1 MRIFTPVISP
11 SLSPQGYI
19 LNTFQKPQSGLGHV
33 CYPGKLT
40 IRSRSVSHPSSGSCG
55 RVTLPTPRPCGASLG
70 GGRAPCPRL
79 GDGLFPAPD
88 GPQGARGCWGESG
101 VPQGGGADGGFRTP
115 ALVSRGSQSPW
126 RPSRTGGCPWVGG
139 LRLGEHAAPY
149 RALGGAGPGLH

>member
-55 RVTLPTPRPCGASLG
+55 RVTLPTLGHAEPPWGAAEPR
-70 GGRAPCPRL
+70 
-79 GDGLFPAPD
+79 
-88 GPQGARGCWGESG
+88 
-101 VPQGGGADGGFRTP
+101 VP
-115 ALVSRGSQSPW
+115 V
-126 RPSRTGGCPWVGG
+126 
-139 LRLGEHAAPY
+139 
-149 RALGGAGPGLH
+149 